1 MIKAIYTK
9 KPTAIAAMVPLGID
23 FLGSFRSPL
32 IAIPA
37 VKPVTAGKNIAKTT
51 SIGTEFSSDTN
62 FIDSGIYSVEP
73 KKMDTNETMIAMN
86 INSCVFIAIEVLI
99 KAIIVKTSK
108 ATEPERR
115 RPLISVAKPR

>member
-9 KPTAIAAMVPLGID
+9 KPTAIAAMVPVGID
-23 FLGSFRSPL
+23 FLGSSKSPL

-37 VKPVTAGKNIAKTT
+37 VKPVTAGKKTAKTT

-62 FIDSGIYSVEP
+62 FTVYGIYSAEP
-73 KKMDTNETMIAMN
+73 KKMDNNETIIAIN
-86 INSCVFIAIEVLI
+86 IKSCVFIAIEVLI
-99 KAIIVKTSK
+99 KAIIVKTSS

-115 RPLISVAKPR
+115 RPLTSVAKPT